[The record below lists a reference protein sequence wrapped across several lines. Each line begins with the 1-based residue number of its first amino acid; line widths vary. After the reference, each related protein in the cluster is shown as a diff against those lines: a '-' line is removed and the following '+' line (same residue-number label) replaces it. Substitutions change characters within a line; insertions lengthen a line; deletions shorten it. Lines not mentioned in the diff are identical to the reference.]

1 MHTPPQDG
9 SRRDGGPMSRL
20 AARSQVLC
28 RENRRLLAETR
39 RRAVI
44 SRRWLNRAFGMSGSS
59 EATMS
64 SDGWADSIRSLVRD
78 KLTRGALFVLAG
90 SWSSCG
96 GAATGQ
102 PSTVSAEPS
111 NDGTETAITTTN
123 GTNFANHAS
132 DNIWQTENTTCSHD
146 P

>member
-1 MHTPPQDG
+1 
-9 SRRDGGPMSRL
+9 MSL
-20 AARSQVLC
+20 LVARSQALC

-44 SRRWLNRAFGMSGSS
+44 SRRWLNRTFGLSGSS

-90 SWSSCG
+90 SWSSWG

-102 PSTVSAEPS
+102 PCTVCAGPID
-111 NDGTETAITTTN
+111 DGTEFEITSSN
-123 GTNFANHAS
+123 GSVFAHLACY
-132 DNIWQTENTTCSHD
+132 NIWQTESEHF
-146 P
+146 PQ

>member
-1 MHTPPQDG
+1 
-9 SRRDGGPMSRL
+9 MSL
-20 AARSQVLC
+20 LVARSQALC

-44 SRRWLNRAFGMSGSS
+44 SRRWLNRTFGLSGSS

-90 SWSSCG
+90 SWSSWG
-96 GAATGQ
+96 GAATGR
-102 PSTVSAEPS
+102 PCTVCAGPID
-111 NDGTETAITTTN
+111 DGTEFEITSPN
-123 GTNFANHAS
+123 GSVFAHLTCY
-132 DNIWQTENTTCSHD
+132 NIWQTESEHF
-146 P
+146 PQ